1 MIKLFK
7 IIITTISIY
16 YGIIFLI
23 LLTPHFLVGGWPQH
37 GVGAEICAAVVEGP
51 AFHFLDAPV
60 IRVTGADV
68 PMPYSQKCEH
78 MATPQADVVVEAVRK
93 VLNK

>member
-1 MIKLFK
+1 MK
-7 IIITTISIY
+7 IINFELFESKIY
-16 YGIIFLI
+16 NILYMTLI
-23 LLTPHFLVGGWPQH
+23 PHFLVGGWPQH

-51 AFHFLDAPV
+51 AFHMLDAPV

-68 PMPYSQKCEH
+68 PMPYSKGCEH
-78 MATPQADVVVEAVRK
+78 VATPQADVVVDAVRK